1 MKKMFKKGD
10 SINQEGNENVA
21 FLNSKVTYVVSAFD
35 EIAKLGSR
43 GDYEGAFKLISQMT
57 NLANIQHPYYP
68 HYTYKAVNFG
78 DKTFVEHE
86 PRSREDAQLFPLS
99 YRGRFK
105 IPKGNMEGFT
115 NIDDLIHDAYI
126 KQKEIEIDMVSLYS
140 LIKGEKVP
148 TPFLDDVIKDSK
160 WVIKPEPLPDS
171 LKLKLSAITGNQEFS
186 IIDYLEM
193 SVSDFN
199 KEENFITIN
208 NSRQQYSKLLVSLMI
223 PLMDIEKDNAKL
235 SNAKINIRIKDKY
248 QGSIEAN
255 KNFLNFMML
264 SEKNDITITFKNL
277 VNQKN
282 FLIAHDFN
290 FDDGDFT
297 NLESDYEF
305 LERLARIE
313 SHFDIIF
320 TIPEKITEEDWE
332 SVQILESVISQE
344 PIKHKVKKLTLNLS
358 DKQGIKNI
366 IENFDQNGN
375 KGKSLRVETSV
386 EDPRIELF
394 DASVPLEKLQTVY
407 SSLMVE
413 NINKLKRKC
422 EDMEEGEVIKV
433 NLVPGTSNEVEQHY
447 FARFE

>member
-1 MKKMFKKGD
+1 
-10 SINQEGNENVA
+10 
-21 FLNSKVTYVVSAFD
+21 
-35 EIAKLGSR
+35 
-43 GDYEGAFKLISQMT
+43 MT

-264 SEKNDITITFKNL
+264 SKKNDITITFKNL

-297 NLESDYEF
+297 NLESDYE
-305 LERLARIE
+305 
-313 SHFDIIF
+313 
-320 TIPEKITEEDWE
+320 

-344 PIKHKVKKLTLNLS
+344 PIKHKVKKQTLNLS

-394 DASVPLEKLQTVY
+394 DATVPLEKLQTVY